1 MKLYVR
7 GSFNEKKLWAI
18 LDFCTWTILFSS
30 CRGCTLP
37 VLQILYPTRPVEAV
51 PYPSCR
57 GCILPVLQRLYPTRP
72 VDALPY
78 PSCRGCILP
87 VLQRLYPTRC
97 IKKYIKN
104 PLNYFSFKEKN
115 FKVMVSKMRVLV
127 GKNLEGMGAS
137 NPLPPPS

>member
-18 LDFCTWTILFSS
+18 LDFCTWTNLFS
-30 CRGCTLP
+30 
-37 VLQILYPTRPVEAV
+37 PVEAV
-51 PYPSCR
+51 PYPPCR
-57 GCILPVLQRLYPTRP
+57 GFILP
-72 VDALPY
+72 DALKNT
-78 PSCRGCILP
+78 L
-87 VLQRLYPTRC
+87 
-97 IKKYIKN
+97 KN